1 MTNQENISPTTFH
14 GMVELYSA
22 LLEIEQNIGR
32 KRRALSA
39 KIEKDWG
46 KLSAQTKNATR
57 ATMAE
62 ILKEAKLVQE
72 DELTLQWLLD
82 RLP

>member
-1 MTNQENISPTTFH
+1 MTNQENISPITLH

-22 LLEIEQNIGR
+22 LLEIEKNIGCKR
-32 KRRALSA
+32 KVLANKL
-39 KIEKDWG
+39 EKDWE
-46 KLSAQTKNATR
+46 KLSVDNRKATR